1 MHLSFAR
8 FLFIIKPISSANPSS
23 NPLQTTLCFGT
34 GILSYVS
41 FTNVFSQNK
50 KRTRNQ
56 AVPNFQFSFHSFEYN
71 DLSLFNLFLLRI
83 LFDKLMNIVYA

>member
-8 FLFIIKPISSANPSS
+8 FLFIIKPISSANPGS
-23 NPLQTTLCFGT
+23 NPIQTTLCFGT
-34 GILSYVS
+34 GILSYIS

-56 AVPNFQFSFHSFEYN
+56 AVPNFQFSFHSLNTMIYHFVIYFCSEFCLIN
-71 DLSLFNLFLLRI
+71 S
-83 LFDKLMNIVYA
+83 